1 VSEPQPP
8 PQVYVALPPELAAGV
23 YAGFA
28 QVWWDSDIFTIDFA
42 SLVQPA
48 VYVTD
53 EATGGQVLQEQGQV
67 VARVRIPPAQ
77 VWELARVLT
86 QQLDA
91 WEQATGRTAGSGG
104 PAVRGEDPLS

>member
-1 VSEPQPP
+1 MTEPSPP

-28 QVWWDSDIFTIDFA
+28 QVWWDSDVFTIDFA

-48 VYVTD
+48 ILVTD
-53 EATGGQVLQEQGQV
+53 ETTGEQVFQEQGQI

-91 WEQATGRTAGSGG
+91 WEQTTGRTAASGG
-104 PAVRGEDPLS
+104 SAGPGEDPLS

>member
-1 VSEPQPP
+1 M
-8 PQVYVALPPELAAGV
+8 YVALPPELAAGV

-28 QVWWDSDIFTIDFA
+28 QVWWDSDVFTIDFA

-48 VYVTD
+48 VLVTD
-53 EATGGQVLQEQGQV
+53 EESGQEVVQEQGQV

-91 WEQATGRTAGSGG
+91 WEQSTGRTAGSGG
-104 PAVRGEDPLS
+104 SPGPGDEHLS